1 MMTETIL
8 MALNEKEKEEQKR
21 FYDGSHVT
29 QSGEDYLE
37 AVLMLQKKKGM
48 VRSVDLARH
57 MGFSKPSICHAVKV
71 LKQGGFLTM
80 DGDGYLHLTDEGRE
94 VAERIYE
101 KHQFFTDSLI
111 EMGVD
116 PKQAEADACRIEH
129 VISEESFQK
138 FKEAKGR

>member
-1 MMTETIL
+1 MMTETTL
-8 MALNEKEKEEQKR
+8 MALKGKEQKEQKR
-21 FYDGSHVT
+21 LYDASHVT

-37 AVLMLQKKKGM
+37 TILILQKKGM

-94 VAERIYE
+94 VAESIYE

-116 PKQAEADACRIEH
+116 PKQAEADAC
-129 VISEESFQK
+129 
-138 FKEAKGR
+138 

>member
-1 MMTETIL
+1 MTETTL
-8 MALNEKEKEEQKR
+8 MALKGKEQEEQKR
-21 FYDGSHVT
+21 LYDASHVT
-29 QSGEDYLE
+29 QSGEDYLKTI
-37 AVLMLQKKKGM
+37 LMLQKKKGM

-94 VAERIYE
+94 VAESIYE

-116 PKQAEADACRIEH
+116 PKQAEADACQIEH

-138 FKEAKGR
+138 LKEAKGR

>member
-1 MMTETIL
+1 MMTETTL
-8 MALNEKEKEEQKR
+8 MALKGKEQKEQKR
-21 FYDGSHVT
+21 LYDASHVT

-37 AVLMLQKKKGM
+37 TILMLQKKKGM
-48 VRSVDLARH
+48 VRSADLARH

-80 DGDGYLHLTDEGRE
+80 DGDGCLHLTDVWRK
-94 VAERIYE
+94 VAESIYE

-138 FKEAKGR
+138 LKEAKGR